1 MLVITGEIIVTIKQ
15 NKVRN
20 LLTKF
25 YSNHLVP
32 VVIYYYLLLSCRR
45 KY

>member
-20 LLTKF
+20 LLTTF
-25 YSNHLVP
+25 LQ
-32 VVIYYYLLLSCRR
+32 
-45 KY
+45 